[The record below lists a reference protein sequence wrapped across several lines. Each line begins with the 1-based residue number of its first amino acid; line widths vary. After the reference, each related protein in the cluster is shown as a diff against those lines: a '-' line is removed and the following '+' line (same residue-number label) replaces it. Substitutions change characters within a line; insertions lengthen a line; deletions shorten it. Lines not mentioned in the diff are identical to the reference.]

1 MNWLFRQIVPLLLIQ
16 FMKNTE
22 KRQGYRQQ
30 PRSKSHK
37 EGEVKID
44 KIQQKNKKIDK
55 ELGKYVD
62 YEELN

>member
-1 MNWLFRQIVPLLLIQ
+1 
-16 FMKNTE
+16 MKNTE